1 MAAEEAFLPA
11 DQDRIKN
18 GPGRDYRVKPPE
30 DTPELSAD

>member
-1 MAAEEAFLPA
+1 MGEEEAFLPA
-11 DQDRIKN
+11 ELDCIKN